1 MNVITRKALVEF
13 WTRHPDSREAL
24 ARWHKIVEKS
34 SYQSFAELRL
44 TFPSADIVGQ
54 YTVFNIGGNK
64 VRLIASIHYDRGRVY
79 VRHVLTHEEYDRGI
93 WKR

>member
-1 MNVITRKALVEF
+1 MHVITRKALVEF

-79 VRHVLTHEEYDRGI
+79 IRHVLTHEEYNRGI

>member
-1 MNVITRKALVEF
+1 MHVITRKALVEF

>member
-1 MNVITRKALVEF
+1 MHVITRKALVEF

-24 ARWHKIVEKS
+24 ARWHKIFEKS